1 MARVLLHIGDKV
13 THTTLGEG
21 VVTVADKEFATIK
34 FATDELTFRLPD
46 AFLKGFLRSKDLEKK
61 SSESTG
67 SLKELHQISNYLK
80 TVKTTFEKARDEED
94 EEYLET
100 IENAV
105 DALEEAMEY
114 LDEAIGHIEE
124 AEKEEHDLMNSEG

>member
-21 VVTVADKEFATIK
+21 VVTVADEEYATIK

-46 AFLKGFLRSKDLEKK
+46 AFLKGFLRSKDLENK
-61 SSESTG
+61 SMDSTG
-67 SLKELHQISNYLK
+67 PLKELHHISNDLK
-80 TVKTTFEKARDEED
+80 TVKTTFEQARDEED
-94 EEYLET
+94 EEEYLET

-124 AEKEEHDLMNSEG
+124 AEKEEQALMNS

>member
-21 VVTVADKEFATIK
+21 VVTVADEEYATIK

-46 AFLKGFLRSKDLEKK
+46 AFLKGFLKSKDLEKK
-61 SSESTG
+61 SNESTG
-67 SLKELHQISNYLK
+67 NLKELHHISNDLK
-80 TVKTTFEKARDEED
+80 TVKITFEQALDEDD

-100 IENAV
+100 IENAI

>member
-13 THTTLGEG
+13 AHTTLGEG
-21 VVTVADKEFATIK
+21 VVTVADEEYATIK
-34 FATDELTFRLPD
+34 FAADELTFRLPD
-46 AFLKGFLRSKDLEKK
+46 AFLKGFLRSKDFENK
-61 SSESTG
+61 SKESTG
-67 SLKELHQISNYLK
+67 PLKELHHISNDLK
-80 TVKTTFEKARDEED
+80 TVKATFEQARDEED

-124 AEKEEHDLMNSEG
+124 AEKEEHGLMNS

>member
-1 MARVLLHIGDKV
+1 M
-13 THTTLGEG
+13 
-21 VVTVADKEFATIK
+21 
-34 FATDELTFRLPD
+34 
-46 AFLKGFLRSKDLEKK
+46 
-61 SSESTG
+61 
-67 SLKELHQISNYLK
+67 
-80 TVKTTFEKARDEED
+80 KTTFEKARDEED

>member
-1 MARVLLHIGDKV
+1 MARVLLHVGDKV

-21 VVTVADKEFATIK
+21 VVTVADEEYATIK

-46 AFLKGFLRSKDLEKK
+46 AFLKGFLRSKELEKK
-61 SSESTG
+61 SNDSSG
-67 SLKELHQISNYLK
+67 NLKDLHHISNDLK
-80 TVKTTFEKARDEED
+80 TVKTTFEQARDEED
-94 EEYLET
+94 EKYLET

-114 LDEAIGHIEE
+114 LDEALGHIEE
-124 AEKEEHDLMNSEG
+124 AEKEEHNLMNS

>member
-1 MARVLLHIGDKV
+1 MARVHLHIGDKV

-21 VVTVADKEFATIK
+21 VVTVADEEYATIK

-46 AFLKGFLRSKDLEKK
+46 AFLKGFLRSKDLENK
-61 SSESTG
+61 SKESTG
-67 SLKELHQISNYLK
+67 PLKELHLISNDLK
-80 TVKTTFEKARDEED
+80 TVKTTFEQARDEED
-94 EEYLET
+94 EEELET

-124 AEKEEHDLMNSEG
+124 AEKEEHNLMNS